1 MVEGVG
7 PDHPLPKGEE
17 AQDGESLAIGFRS
30 TFWTTHRFYL
40 LDTFHLDFFGRLQ
53 FFLNDCRVKCT
64 TQSSFAV
71 KTVKS
76 TRVEFCGPFIF
87 QDIETGACR

>member
-40 LDTFHLDFFGRLQ
+40 LDTFHLDFFERLQ
-53 FFLNDCRVKCT
+53 FSL
-64 TQSSFAV
+64 
-71 KTVKS
+71 
-76 TRVEFCGPFIF
+76 
-87 QDIETGACR
+87 

>member
-1 MVEGVG
+1 MTVEGVG
-7 PDHPLPKGEE
+7 PDLLLPKGEG

-30 TFWTTHRFYL
+30 TFWTTHCCYL
-40 LDTFHLDFFGRLQ
+40 LDLFPLDFLDAYNSLF
-53 FFLNDCRVKCT
+53 NDCCVKR

-76 TRVEFCGPFIF
+76 T
-87 QDIETGACR
+87 